1 MTETVIRRSQ
11 EARVALSDE
20 RMLKAAIDL
29 LVEHGIAG
37 MTLAAVGER
46 AGYSRGLP
54 AYRFG
59 SKSGLLAHVHDTVA
73 GEWIARVQA
82 AVGDRIGVEAL
93 ERVVDALCR
102 FIADAPDE
110 LRAMYLL
117 RYGSIDPASEYRANI
132 AKVHKAQWR
141 DARRWIEAGQ
151 ASGQISGRIDAALAA
166 QLFCATADGLLYR
179 WLVTPTLPL
188 VKLHRM
194 LRREVRHSLSAARS
208 GALGLPST
216 VPARKGP

>member
-1 MTETVIRRSQ
+1 MTATVVRRRQ
-11 EARVALSDE
+11 EERVALSDE
-20 RMLKAAIDL
+20 RMLRAAVEL
-29 LVEHGIAG
+29 LVEYGIAG
-37 MTLAAVGER
+37 TTLAAVGER

-59 SKSGLLAHVHDTVA
+59 SKAGLLAHVHDTVA
-73 GEWIARVQA
+73 DEWIARAQA
-82 AVGDRIGVEAL
+82 AVGDRIGIEAL
-93 ERVVDALCR
+93 EGVVDALCR

-117 RYGSIDPASEYRANI
+117 RYSSIDPASEYRANI

-141 DARRWIEAGQ
+141 DARCWIEAGQ
-151 ASGQISGRIDAALAA
+151 TAGQISKRIDAALAA

-179 WLVTPTLPL
+179 WLVTPALPL

-194 LRREVRHSLSAARS
+194 LRREVRHSLSASRPGA
-208 GALGLPST
+208 GALPRA
-216 VPARKGP
+216 VAARNRR